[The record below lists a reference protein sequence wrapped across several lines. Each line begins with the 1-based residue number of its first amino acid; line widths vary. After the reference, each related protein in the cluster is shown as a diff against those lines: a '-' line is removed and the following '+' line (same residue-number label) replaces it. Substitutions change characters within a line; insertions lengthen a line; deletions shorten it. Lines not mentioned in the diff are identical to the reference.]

1 MGIRCIV
8 TNPQLGER
16 AVVGE
21 EVRMLALTS
30 GAFFFCLVFFEHL
43 GNVIFCM
50 SLGLPILS

>member
-8 TNPQLGER
+8 TNPQLGESCCGGGGKN
-16 AVVGE
+16 ADID
-21 EVRMLALTS
+21 L

>member
-21 EVRMLALTS
+21 EVRMLTLTS
-30 GAFFFCLVFFEHL
+30 GAFFFLFGVF
-43 GNVIFCM
+43 
-50 SLGLPILS
+50 